1 MKALVPILVLTV
13 AAAILGSL
21 LAITAHFTT
30 PRIEENRMR
39 AQEIELEGLR
49 VLLNSRIEELDLTE
63 IQLTECHYRAEISK
77 TTSRGYGGDMEIATA
92 FLGSSLVGV
101 RVISHR
107 ETPGFAD
114 ALDPKDWISTFGVRP
129 LDEIDVVSRA
139 TITTR
144 TVLEAVTQQEA
155 QQIEAMAGCSNGE

>member
-1 MKALVPILVLTV
+1 MKSLVPILILAVV
-13 AAAILGSL
+13 AAILGSL
-21 LAITAHFTT
+21 LATTAHFTT
-30 PRIEENRMR
+30 PRIEENRSR
-39 AQEIELEGLR
+39 AEAAELEGLR
-49 VLLNSRIEELDLTE
+49 ALLEVRINERNLTE
-63 IQLTECHYRAEISK
+63 SQLEECHYRGELTK
-77 TTSRGYGGDMEIATA
+77 VTSRGYGGDMVIAMA

-114 ALDPKDWISTFGVRP
+114 PLQPTDWISSFGERP

-144 TVLEAVTQQEA
+144 AVREAVRQREA
-155 QQIEAMAGCSNGE
+155 LQIELTESCLSAT

>member
-1 MKALVPILVLTV
+1 MKSLVPILILAV

-21 LAITAHFTT
+21 LATTAHFTT
-30 PRIEENRMR
+30 PRIEENRSR
-39 AQEIELEGLR
+39 AEAAELKGLR
-49 VLLNSRIEELDLTE
+49 ALLVAHIDEHNLTE
-63 IQLTECHYRAEISK
+63 SQLDECHYRSEITK
-77 TTSRGYGGDMEIATA
+77 VTSRGYGGDMVIAMA

-114 ALDPKDWISTFGVRP
+114 PLQPTDWISSFGERP

-144 TVLEAVTQQEA
+144 AVQEAVRQREA
-155 QQIEAMAGCSNGE
+155 LQIELIESCLSVP